1 MAKDNK
7 FLNLLETYQSR
18 YEQAGF
24 LVGDVFKFND
34 NFKSHGDYK
43 AMTQDIK
50 DLLDSYI
57 ESGLHL
63 RVVAVQHNPE
73 VVVIAQD
80 HTGGRLVGKVSVTPS
95 LGQPVSFGDN
105 LAPIPDSAKRDD
117 KVNIKPEEVAPV
129 KFDNQEEDEEVV
141 AESTYTQQ
149 YL

>member
-73 VVVIAQD
+73 YLILQNVMIKL
-80 HTGGRLVGKVSVTPS
+80 TLSLKRL
-95 LGQPVSFGDN
+95 LQLSFTTR
-105 LAPIPDSAKRDD
+105 K
-117 KVNIKPEEVAPV
+117 KMK
-129 KFDNQEEDEEVV
+129 KK
-141 AESTYTQQ
+141 
-149 YL
+149 